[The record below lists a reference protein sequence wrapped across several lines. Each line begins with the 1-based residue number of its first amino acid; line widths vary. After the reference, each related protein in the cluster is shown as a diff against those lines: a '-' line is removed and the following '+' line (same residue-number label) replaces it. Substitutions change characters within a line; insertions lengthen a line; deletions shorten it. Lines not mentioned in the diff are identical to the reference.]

1 MPLAK
6 KRIAIN
12 IFFLTLAGIV
22 NATGVTLFLVPWKLL
37 DGGLS
42 GTSFLMGQ
50 LTKVP
55 LAVWLVALN
64 FPFFLFAWKKMGKA
78 TVLYSLYAIAIYSLT
93 TYLFQSVFQLCGED
107 KMTSPFVK
115 NHYDLILASI
125 FGGLISGIG
134 SGLTIRFGGAMDGVE
149 VMGVMFAKRVGLTV
163 GQFVM
168 SYNAVLYIIA
178 GVIFKDFQIPL
189 YSIIAYACG
198 LKAVDFIVDG
208 LDKGKAAFIITD
220 HPDEVGKAISVA
232 MGRGITM
239 LDAHGFYSKTKKG
252 LLYCVVNR
260 FEIGSL
266 KRIISQIDPA
276 AFVSVS
282 EVSDMLGSDVKL
294 DLKKKRKNK
303 PSPMQERTEE
313 AKEEPMAK
321 KENE

>member
-1 MPLAK
+1 MPSAK
-6 KRIAIN
+6 KRIAVN
-12 IFFLTLAGIV
+12 ILFLTLAGIV
-22 NATGVTLFLVPWKLL
+22 NATGVTLFLVPWRLL

-42 GTSFLMGQ
+42 GTSFLIGQ
-50 LTKVP
+50 LTKIP
-55 LAVWLVALN
+55 LAVWLVLLN
-64 FPFFLFAWKKMGKA
+64 FPFFLFAWKKMGKS
-78 TVLYSLYAIAIYSLT
+78 TVLYSLYAIAVYSMT

-115 NHYDLILASI
+115 KEYDIILASI

-168 SYNAVLYIIA
+168 TYNAVLYVIA
-178 GVIFKDFQIPL
+178 GFLFKDFQVPL
-189 YSIIAYACG
+189 YSIVAYACG

-220 HPDEVGKAISVA
+220 HPEEVGKAISAA

-239 LDAHGFYSKTKKG
+239 LDAHGFYSKAKKG

-266 KRIISQIDPA
+266 KRIISQIDSA

-294 DLKKKRKNK
+294 DLKKQRKRNIVAAT
-303 PSPMQERTEE
+303 MQEQEE
-313 AKEEPMAK
+313 SDTSEHQT
-321 KENE
+321 ND

>member
-1 MPLAK
+1 MTSTK
-6 KRIAIN
+6 KRIAVN
-12 IFFLTLAGIV
+12 ILFLTLAGIV

-42 GTSFLMGQ
+42 GTSFLLGQ

-55 LAVWLVALN
+55 LAVWLIILN
-64 FPFFLFAWKKMGKA
+64 FPFFLFAWKKMGKS

-93 TYLFQSVFQLCGED
+93 TYLFQSVFKLCGED

-115 NHYDLILASI
+115 KEYDVILASI

-168 SYNAVLYIIA
+168 TYNAVLYVIA
-178 GVIFKDFQIPL
+178 GFLFKDFQIPL
-189 YSIIAYACG
+189 YSIVAYACG

-220 HPDEVGKAISVA
+220 HPEEVGKAISAA

-239 LDAHGFYSKTKKG
+239 MDARGFYSKAHKG
-252 LLYCVVNR
+252 LLYVVVNR

-294 DLKKKRKNK
+294 DLKKQRKRNIVAAT
-303 PSPMQERTEE
+303 MQEQEE
-313 AKEEPMAK
+313 SDTSEHQT
-321 KENE
+321 ND